1 MIKNDQT
8 IYQIADLVEE
18 GKKGYFPFRSRTS
31 ITRLIAQGKIPAHC
45 VVLQKKNKQWFF
57 VGEELVDWIQRRTL
71 SEHTPEASEV

>member
-31 ITRLIAQGKIPAHC
+31 IARLIAQGQIPAHY
-45 VVLQKKNKQWFF
+45 VILQKKNKQWFF
-57 VGEELVDWIQRRTL
+57 IGEEIVNWLSVRT
-71 SEHTPEASEV
+71 SAENQSATKND